1 MNTKVPA
8 QQQVD
13 LGALQEILHG
23 VKGKKDALIPVL
35 QQVQETYGYIPP
47 ETISLIAKALRLFPT
62 EVQGVVTFYAQF
74 SLTPRGKNVVRICRG
89 TSCHVRGG
97 KSILRV
103 AQQQLRITEGE
114 TREDLQF
121 TLETVACLGTCFL
134 SPVMMVNRNYYG
146 KLVPSQ
152 IQSILGEY
160 E

>member
-1 MNTKVPA
+1 MKRVNRKSIEKILSRY
-8 QQQVD
+8 QNRKKSS
-13 LGALQEILHG
+13 LLSILQEIQTEYNYLPRR
-23 VKGKKDALIPVL
+23 ALEL
-35 QQVQETYGYIPP
+35 
-47 ETISLIAKALRLFPT
+47 ISELLDVPKSKIWGLA
-62 EVQGVVTFYAQF
+62 TFYAQF
-74 SLTPRGKNVVRICRG
+74 SLTPRGKNVVRVCRG

-103 AQQQLRITEGE
+103 AQQQLGITEGE